1 MISNAELNLT
11 GLLPPICLLHCK
23 KQLNEMAPGEIVC
36 VCLQDMEVLDDLAL
50 IVERSRDRIVKQH
63 QEGDLYRI
71 YIQKG

>member
-1 MISNAELNLT
+1 
-11 GLLPPICLLHCK
+11 
-23 KQLNEMAPGEIVC
+23 MAPGEIVC

-63 QEGDLYRI
+63 QEGDFYRI